1 MEKMTGIQGSRV
13 YDVTGGKKTLAL
25 EDAEVTL
32 PGIEAQTFEVK
43 AMGAYN
49 VPLPGLFESMEMT
62 IKAVGAS
69 KQYASISGFASR
81 ELYITACQSEVA
93 ASGKVTP
100 KQLKAHVIGVAKKI
114 GEIGINPGDA
124 AEPETTYELSHYEL
138 YIDNFLLW
146 EIDKLTGVCKVWNG
160 VGYDDYGAQM
170 EQILGI

>member
-1 MEKMTGIQGSRV
+1 MEKMTAIQGSRV

-62 IKAVGAS
+62 IKATGAS
-69 KQYASISGFASR
+69 KQYASISGFSSR

-93 ASGKVTP
+93 ASGKITP

-114 GEIGINPGDA
+114 GEISVNPGDA
-124 AEPETTYELSHYEL
+124 SEPETTYELSHYEL

-146 EIDKLTGVCKVWNG
+146 KVDKLTGECQVWNG
-160 VGYDDYGAQM
+160 TGYDDYGAQM